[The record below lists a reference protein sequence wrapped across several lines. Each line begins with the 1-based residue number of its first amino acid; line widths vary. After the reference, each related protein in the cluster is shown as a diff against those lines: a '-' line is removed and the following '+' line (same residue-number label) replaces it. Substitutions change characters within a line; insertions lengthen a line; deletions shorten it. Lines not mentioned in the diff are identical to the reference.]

1 MQKGGEK
8 MAIAEDI
15 YRRCRVCT
23 DKAATVLTDM
33 IKGNKL
39 EPTAVRARRT
49 AADIAGDTA
58 YALLGHAFITPIDRE
73 DLWLLRETA
82 ERLLCTA
89 EDTAILLYHCRQQL
103 PCTCEPVIRAVAA
116 CCTATEQILENVPN
130 PDGTAQQ
137 MRLLRE
143 AERTCHTTIHDYFA
157 DATVRHICES
167 TYRVIAAC
175 ERLIAV
181 LRYTAMKNG

>member
-1 MQKGGEK
+1 

-15 YRRCRVCT
+15 YKRCRVCT
-23 DKAATVLTDM
+23 DKAATVLNDM
-33 IKGNKL
+33 IENKAL
-39 EPTAVRARRT
+39 EPAAVRARRT

-58 YALLGHAFITPIDRE
+58 YALLCRAFITPIDRE

-82 ERLLCTA
+82 ERVWCSA
-89 EDTAILLYHCRQQL
+89 EDTAILLYHCGRKL
-103 PCTCEPVIRAVAA
+103 PCACKPVIRAATA
-116 CCTATEQILENVPN
+116 CCTAAGQVAEVFPN
-130 PDGTAQQ
+130 PDTTAHQ

-143 AERTCHTTIHDYFA
+143 AEHTCHTTMRDCFA
-157 DATVRHICES
+157 DITVRRICES
-167 TYRVIAAC
+167 AYRVIAAC